1 MNTVEPFQTTT
12 ASTGAGVPVSLSLGL
27 LVLLYLLYDHFEKR
41 LTIQNA
47 MHQET
52 ESRFHVT
59 EDKLATLEE
68 LQEEIQRLKESEEER
83 KSSWEDDVTEPNKYQ
98 AILGV
103 GRYESYKADIEI
115 RLTRKK
121 LNSFKSNRYWLLN
134 NETNLEIIKN
144 FWEKH
149 IETNTKGWMERDGKL
164 YCSVD
169 IITGIDELCCI
180 EVSMTKIYEIY
191 NTNKIVD
198 FIEMLTRDLKPSN
211 NSPSAFKWKHS
222 LLTVSDL

>member
-1 MNTVEPFQTTT
+1 
-12 ASTGAGVPVSLSLGL
+12 
-27 LVLLYLLYDHFEKR
+27 
-41 LTIQNA
+41 

-52 ESRFHVT
+52 EARFHVT

-68 LQEEIQRLKESEEER
+68 LQEEIQRLKESDEDR

-98 AILGV
+98 AIVGV

-115 RLTRKK
+115 RLTRQK

-134 NETNLEIIKN
+134 NDINLEIIKN

-149 IETNTKGWMERDGKL
+149 IEPKTRGWMERDEKL

-169 IITGIDELCCI
+169 VITGIDELCRI
-180 EVSMTKIYEIY
+180 EVSMTKIWAPYGS
-191 NTNKIVD
+191 NHNQFLD
-198 FIEMLTRDLKPSN
+198 FLEKLTTDLKPSN
-211 NSPSAFKWKHS
+211 NSPSSFKWKRV
-222 LLTVSDL
+222 LVDANGI